1 MDNFMLLYTVYAD
14 LNCPFCYALHEQ
26 LHQFGLLDQVDWRL
40 VEHAPEIAIYNKT
53 AESQAELASEVF
65 VVRSRAPEVEVALPK
80 ARSDSRFA
88 SLCVIEAA
96 RHSPEKAL
104 ELRRLLYRALWVD
117 GKDIADISVIYDC
130 LMAAELAAE
139 INIEESHEQQL
150 TDWQSAWE
158 QGDFN
163 LRIPV
168 ICADDGRVSLG
179 LPSPEDLK
187 AFFKGKEI
195 ASQEQVRENCAR
207 HDRQTITIY
216 CDHAL
221 ETIWP
226 VVAILRTEY
235 NILLPSNL
243 GELRAQLHEDPPDL
257 LLLST
262 EQQWSEMLTVCEEV
276 KQNKEALPLPVAFMS
291 RGQDDQQE
299 LDAYNAGATDFLQLD
314 RAPAVLQSRI
324 QILMQ
329 MKQSQDQLARSAR
342 VDGLTQVN
350 NRREFERT
358 LETEWRRALR
368 AKRSVALILIDI
380 DHFKDFNDF
389 YGHLAGDGCLRTV
402 AQTIKKSV
410 QRAQDMVCRYGGE
423 EFAVILP
430 DTDLNGAHTLAEK
443 IQQAVLNL
451 EISHERSSAANQ
463 ITISAGVACLVPGAG
478 TTPHDLIKQA
488 DDNLYQAKAGGRN
501 QVGSMPI
508 SCQGRKA
515 LN

>member
-1 MDNFMLLYTVYAD
+1 MLLYTVYAV
-14 LNCPFCYALHEQ
+14 HEQ

-80 ARSDSRFA
+80 TRSDSRFA

-96 RHSPEKAL
+96 RQNPEKAIH
-104 ELRRLLYRALWVD
+104 LRRLLYRALWVE

-130 LMAAELAAE
+130 LMAAELPAE
-139 INIEESHEQQL
+139 VSIEEPHEQQL
-150 TDWQSAWE
+150 IDWQTAWE
-158 QGDFN
+158 EGDFN
-163 LRIPV
+163 LRVPV
-168 ICADDGRVSLG
+168 ICAADGRVSLG
-179 LPSPEDLK
+179 LPSPEDLS
-187 AFFKGKEI
+187 AFFKGEEI
-195 ASQEQVRENCAR
+195 APQEQVRDNCIR
-207 HDRQTITIY
+207 HERQTITIF

-226 VVAILRTEY
+226 IIAILRKDY
-235 NILLPSNL
+235 NILLPSSLN
-243 GELRAQLHEDPPDL
+243 ELRSQLHEDRPDL

-262 EQQWSEMLTVCEEV
+262 EQQWSEMLALCHEV
-276 KQNKEALPLPVAFMS
+276 NQNKDDLPLPVAFIS
-291 RGQDDQQE
+291 RGRDDQQE
-299 LDAYNAGATDFLQLD
+299 LEAYNAGATDFLELD
-314 RAPAVLQSRI
+314 RAPAVLQSRM

-329 MKQSQDQLARSAR
+329 IKHSQDQLSRSAR
-342 VDGLTQVN
+342 VDSLTQVN

-368 AKRSVALILIDI
+368 SKRSLALILIDI
-380 DHFKDFNDF
+380 DYFKNFNDC
-389 YGHLAGDGCLRTV
+389 YGHLAGDGCLRAV
-402 AQTIKKSV
+402 AQTIKQSV

-451 EISHERSSAANQ
+451 NISHEHSSAANQ
-463 ITISAGVACLVPGAG
+463 VTISSGVACLLPTSGG
-478 TTPHDLIKQA
+478 TPHSLIQQA
-488 DDNLYQAKAGGRN
+488 DQNLYQAKESGRN
-501 QVGSMPI
+501 QVGLTPV